1 MKAQAKLLGSVHEKI
16 SHMLAAN
23 DLARL
28 HICAVSPEPSL
39 IALKDGTQAK
49 LFIPVM

>member
-1 MKAQAKLLGSVHEKI
+1 MKAQAKLLGRAS
-16 SHMLAAN
+16 N

-39 IALKDGTQAK
+39 IAIKDRDVNEGTCQ
-49 LFIPVM
+49 IVYTSYVI

>member
-1 MKAQAKLLGSVHEKI
+1 MKI

-39 IALKDGTQAK
+39 IALKDGIKMKAQAK
-49 LFIPVM
+49 LFIPIM